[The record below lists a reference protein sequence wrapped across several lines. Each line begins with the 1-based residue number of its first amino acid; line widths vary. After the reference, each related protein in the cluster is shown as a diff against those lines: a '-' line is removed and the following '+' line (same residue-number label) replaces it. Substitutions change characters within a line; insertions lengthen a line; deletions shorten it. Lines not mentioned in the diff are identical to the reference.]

1 MTFTFSQ
8 NINCGIDDIKIETR
22 TDWIGARVVAQLVH
36 DFFLYIRTVLC
47 PILCIIYTAFG
58 WKYQMCKYQFLYK
71 TQIYQLGLNRYGI
84 FTYSVEAYTWEVSN
98 EMVSFVV

>member
-36 DFFLYIRTVLC
+36 DFFYI
-47 PILCIIYTAFG
+47 
-58 WKYQMCKYQFLYK
+58 
-71 TQIYQLGLNRYGI
+71 
-84 FTYSVEAYTWEVSN
+84 
-98 EMVSFVV
+98 